1 MSVEKEEDLKR
12 GGASGSEQ
20 FALKLMKC
28 DVKYANRT
36 ADTCCSQAR
45 LRHRNKSSSPR
56 HMQAVHIYV
65 PPALFLGGRIE
76 DLKGGKQA

>member
-36 ADTCCSQAR
+36 ADTCCSPAR

-56 HMQAVHIYV
+56 QN
-65 PPALFLGGRIE
+65 
-76 DLKGGKQA
+76 KGV